1 MSGDIGER
9 DFSGGA
15 VVPQPG
21 TNNLTALLNA
31 AGEGDSRAASAL
43 LPVVYEELRALA
55 QGYIRKEPRAG
66 AGQTLQA
73 TALVHE
79 AYLRLVKDTDVR
91 WNGRNHFFAAA
102 GIAMRRIL
110 VERARARRGPKRGGD
125 RARVEL
131 PEAAAFSTAGDD
143 PVDWLALDA
152 ALTALEAHDARLAE
166 LVSLRYFAGLS
177 VDQTG
182 EVLGISGRQVKRDW
196 AVARA
201 WLFQKMTGGDAR

>member
-1 MSGDIGER
+1 MT
-9 DFSGGA
+9 A
-15 VVPQPG
+15 PQPNV
-21 TNNLTALLNA
+21 TVLLNA

-43 LPVVYEELRALA
+43 LPMVYDELRALA
-55 QGYIRKEPRAG
+55 KRYVGQEPRGG

-79 AYLRLVKDTDVR
+79 AYLRLVKDADVQ

-110 VERARARRGPKRGGD
+110 VERARARRGPRRGGD
-125 RARVEL
+125 RARVEV
-131 PEAAAFSTAGDD
+131 PEQAAVVIEGEDR
-143 PVDWLALDA
+143 VDWIALDG
-152 ALTALEAHDARLAE
+152 ALTALEGHDRRLAE

-177 VDQTG
+177 VEQTA
-182 EVLGISGRQVKRDW
+182 EALGISGRQVKRDW

-201 WLFQKMTGGDAR
+201 WLYRHMSGADADGGPA

>member
-1 MSGDIGER
+1 MNGPESN
-9 DFSGGA
+9 
-15 VVPQPG
+15 VTV
-21 TNNLTALLNA
+21 LLNA

-43 LPVVYEELRALA
+43 LPLVYEELRTLA
-55 QGYIRKEPRAG
+55 KHYVGQEPRAG

-79 AYLRLVKDTDVR
+79 AYLRLVKGSDVR

-125 RARVEL
+125 RGRVDL
-131 PEAAAFSTAGDD
+131 PEHAAVVIDGEDRM
-143 PVDWLALDA
+143 DWIALDD
-152 ALTALEAHDARLAE
+152 ALSALEAHDRRLAE

-177 VDQTG
+177 VEQVG
-182 EVLGISGRQVKRDW
+182 EVLGISGRQVKREW

-201 WLFQKMTGGDAR
+201 WLYQRIGGERPPGDAP